1 MPRRSSLVERARQRG
16 REHVAFVEREFGQG
30 RRDRGLSQQAI
41 ADALGLDRS
50 YISRIERGLVGD
62 LSIVTAS
69 ELLATV
75 GLDLSLRAYPAAGP
89 LRDAGHSALLERLRV
104 RLHPDL
110 GWATEVPM
118 PIAGDFRAWDAVITG
133 RTWRCGAEAETRPRD
148 MQALE
153 RRIALKQRD
162 GDVDCVILLLLDS
175 RHNRRLV
182 REHADALA
190 ERFRVPGSQALER
203 LAAGRTPGGNAI
215 VLL

>member
-1 MPRRSSLVERARQRG
+1 MPKRSSLVERARQRG
-16 REHVAFVEREFGQG
+16 RGHVAFVEREFGEG

-89 LRDAGHSALLERLRV
+89 LRDAGHNGLLERLRV
-104 RLHPDL
+104 RLYAEL

-118 PIAGDFRAWDAVITG
+118 PIGGDLRAWDAVITG
-133 RTWRCGAEAETRPRD
+133 RTWRCGVEAETRPRD
-148 MQALE
+148 LQALE

-175 RHNRRLV
+175 GHNRRLV

-190 ERFRVPGSQALER
+190 ERFRVPGSQALEL
-203 LAAGRTPGGNAI
+203 LAAGRAPGGNAI